1 MDMITVQ
8 NPFHKVLVKRTFWD
22 SNIQNLSL
30 FYKEGRQ
37 AHPIVIVI
45 QWTQYLIQITSFIL
59 YWFIGFFQTKEPSF
73 TDMHV
78 VFLIIRLAESVAALR
93 TA

>member
-1 MDMITVQ
+1 MQ
-8 NPFHKVLVKRTFWD
+8 NPFHKVFVKSTFWD
-22 SNIQNLSL
+22 GNIQNFSW

-59 YWFIGFFQTKEPSF
+59 Y
-73 TDMHV
+73 
-78 VFLIIRLAESVAALR
+78 
-93 TA
+93 